1 MKGFGKRILLG
12 FVLMSLM
19 SLGMAMAVFADDV
32 QNYTCETLE
41 DGTQVVKPATDD
53 AHSSDDYYEDEQ
65 DVEVAG
71 DEDTPLTAGINKPG
85 KPVWTDYDKGEVTFD
100 FNDSDKNIFYFAEL
114 QRDGERVTTYH
125 MGQVRKRITDD
136 TSHSFHLTHCMNET
150 GDYRWRVKAGK
161 NDNDYDFE
169 KGAVSDWSEVFS
181 YVRPENELGKAKNL
195 RWSDEEPG
203 TALWDAVDGAYEY
216 EVRLYKDDR
225 SIGGYFGSY
234 HNGLKQNFLS
244 KIGDPTDGSYTFTV
258 HAISDHITTVA
269 NGRES
274 RRSAAL
280 GSEDVSKK
288 DDIEDTSKK
297 LSEAEDQ
304 TAAEEELS
312 KMLNSDDF
320 DMKQYQLAL
329 QADEATRN
337 AVDSLESDYKEKAN
351 VNVKAP
357 EVSDDAEIHGQVT
370 IRGAALNALAGDT
383 VGFNVKRADESDNRV
398 IDTSVYKNV
407 TRFDMDIAGAGR
419 YDPETGELAFP
430 VEITMP
436 VPDYIQNRLTAVIL
450 HYRHNKNESEYDLI
464 HPRFNSDGTMS
475 FTVTH
480 FSEIAVAEPA
490 APEIVVGQKYDIT
503 TRFEKKCGKYEVTKD
518 TKSFAS
524 VDKKGLVAGKKAGKA
539 VVVGYVSAGK
549 NKWKEA
555 ERVEINVSLPVFE
568 AKNKELT
575 KPEEQFDAAANLKNC
590 AASVAHWRSNKPSI
604 AEVDSNG
611 LVTAKSKGSAKII
624 AVFGTEK
631 GKLKE
636 YSFTVKVNTPVQSKV
651 SGKLLTGG
659 TLNLK
664 LSNTKKNITWNSDPN
679 GLASVDNKGKVT
691 LINAGNAV
699 ITANVEGIDTP
710 YSWSFTI
717 EEPKVKGSSS
727 ISLSLKKKKTATL
740 GLTNTKYKPAEIKWI
755 VSEGSDPDVVVIGTN
770 GKITA
775 NKVGTTEIYTET
787 GGVKNTY
794 QITVTE

>member
-100 FNDSDKNIFYFAEL
+100 LNNTNKDLYYFAQFQFNGKTL
-114 QRDGERVTTYH
+114 TTHYFGKIGDRVDDKYSVRD
-125 MGQVRKRITDD
+125 TDD
-136 TSHSFHLTHCMNET
+136 VNES
-150 GDYRWRVKAGK
+150 GKYRYRIKAGK
-161 NDNDYDFE
+161 NDKDDDFS
-169 KGAVSDWSEVFS
+169 KGSVSDWSDEFS
-181 YVRPENELGKAKNL
+181 YVRPESELGMVKNL
-195 RWSDEEPG
+195 RWSTDEPG
-203 TALWDAVDGAYEY
+203 IALWDAVDGAAEY
-216 EVRLYKDDR
+216 DVRLYRDGKLVV
-225 SIGGYFGSY
+225 GYPQT
-234 HNGLKQNFLS
+234 NELKTDFS
-244 KIGDPTDGSYTFTV
+244 GYIGDNADASYTFTV
-258 HAISDHITTVA
+258 RAISHQLTTVA

-274 RRSAAL
+274 DHSVPL
-280 GSEDVSKK
+280 GSEDLSKK
-288 DDIEDTSKK
+288 EDIEKTSKK
-297 LSEAEDQ
+297 LAEAED
-304 TAAEEELS
+304 AAAAVEELS
-312 KMLNSDDF
+312 KLLNSDDF

-337 AVDSLESDYKEKAN
+337 AVDSLESDYMEKAN
-351 VNVKAP
+351 VNVEAP
-357 EVSDDAEIHGQVT
+357 KVSDDAEIHGRVT

-383 VGFNVKRADESDNRV
+383 VGFNVKRADESDNRA
-398 IDTSVYKNV
+398 IDTNVYKSV
-407 TRFDMDIAGAGR
+407 TRFDMDIDGAGR

>member
-85 KPVWTDYDKGEVTFD
+85 KPVWTDYDKSEVTFD
-100 FNDSDKNIFYFAEL
+100 LNNTNKDLYYFAQFQFNGKPL
-114 QRDGERVTTYH
+114 TTHYFGKIGDRVDDKYSVRDTDGVNESGKYRY
-125 MGQVRKRITDD
+125 RI
-136 TSHSFHLTHCMNET
+136 
-150 GDYRWRVKAGK
+150 KAGK
-161 NDNDYDFE
+161 NNKDDDFS
-169 KGAVSDWSEVFS
+169 KGSVSDWSDEFS
-181 YVRPENELGKAKNL
+181 YVRPESELGMVKNL
-195 RWSDEEPG
+195 RWSTDEPG
-203 TALWDAVDGAYEY
+203 IALWDAVDGAWEY
-216 EVRLYKDDR
+216 DVRLYRDGKLVV
-225 SIGGYFGSY
+225 GYSQT
-234 HNGLKQNFLS
+234 NELKRDFS
-244 KIGDPTDGSYTFTV
+244 GDIGDNADASYTFTV
-258 HAISDHITTVA
+258 RAISHQLTTVA

-274 RRSAAL
+274 DHSVPL
-280 GSEDVSKK
+280 GSEDLSKK
-288 DDIEDTSKK
+288 EDIEKTSKK
-297 LSEAEDQ
+297 LAEAED
-304 TAAEEELS
+304 AAAAVEELS
-312 KMLNSDDF
+312 KLLNSDDF

-337 AVDSLESDYKEKAN
+337 AVDSLESDYMEKAN
-351 VNVKAP
+351 VNVEAP
-357 EVSDDAEIHGQVT
+357 KVSDDAEIHGRVT

-383 VGFNVKRADESDNRV
+383 VGFNVKRADESDNRA
-398 IDTSVYKNV
+398 IDTNVYKSV
-407 TRFDMDIAGAGR
+407 TRFDMDIDGAGR

-575 KPEEQFDAAANLKNC
+575 KPEEQFDAVANLKNC